1 MPITAGDEAPGPGP
15 AGGDEVRR
23 VPASRPKN
31 PCSKRR
37 ERGGNRTRAA
47 RRVTVHGWGRGGMRE
62 GMEGLKFWVQSVSS
76 GQRCVLHLDRFMTSE
91 ALYTLGWQPLT
102 VYKE

>member
-1 MPITAGDEAPGPGP
+1 MPIKARDEAPGPGP
-15 AGGDEVRR
+15 AGGDEVSR

-37 ERGGNRTRAA
+37 KRGRSRMRAA

-62 GMEGLKFWVQSVSS
+62 GMEGLKILGSKRVKRAKTQSAFSPV
-76 GQRCVLHLDRFMTSE
+76 CD
-91 ALYTLGWQPLT
+91 
-102 VYKE
+102 

>member
-37 ERGGNRTRAA
+37 ERERSRTRAA

-62 GMEGLKFWVQSVSS
+62 GMEGLKIS
-76 GQRCVLHLDRFMTSE
+76 GSKRVKRAKMHSAFRPIMTSE
-91 ALYTLGWQPLT
+91 VLYTLGWRPLA